1 MFPNAIVCV
10 PSNKVEYDIRRD
22 LLQIKSS
29 LKDPRLWVGQYQ
41 PEDIVCFADSDG
53 GIQFHRISKEG
64 ITKHKYPVE
73 SKHQTLS
80 KSCQTSTESTWPSSE
95 SAKQTMSSG

>member
-10 PSNKVEYDIRRD
+10 PSDKIEDEIHRN

-29 LKDPRLWVGQYQ
+29 LKDPRLWVGHYQ

-53 GIQFHRISKEG
+53 GIQFHKILQRGGKLVGFRGHID
-64 ITKHKYPVE
+64 
-73 SKHQTLS
+73 
-80 KSCQTSTESTWPSSE
+80 
-95 SAKQTMSSG
+95 

>member
-29 LKDPRLWVGQYQ
+29 LKDPRLWVGLYQ
-41 PEDIVCFADSDG
+41 PEDIVCFADSDD
-53 GIQFHRISKEG
+53 
-64 ITKHKYPVE
+64 
-73 SKHQTLS
+73 
-80 KSCQTSTESTWPSSE
+80 
-95 SAKQTMSSG
+95 

>member
-10 PSNKVEYDIRRD
+10 PSDKIEDEIHRD

-29 LKDPRLWVGQYQ
+29 SKDPRLWVGHYQ

-53 GIQFHRISKEG
+53 GIQFHKICKEG
-64 ITKHKYPVE
+64 GKLVGFRGHID
-73 SKHQTLS
+73 
-80 KSCQTSTESTWPSSE
+80 
-95 SAKQTMSSG
+95 